1 MTEDEEDDEVQV
13 LKAQVRFLK
22 DALVAMAEE
31 REARRAPN
39 MLAFPWGVR
48 VATRL
53 TKKAAAEFE
62 AKWEA
67 DRASREKAR

>member
-1 MTEDEEDDEVQV
+1 MTEEEEDDEVQV
-13 LKAQVRFLK
+13 LKDQVRILK
-22 DALVAMAEE
+22 DALAAMVEE

-53 TKKAAAEFE
+53 TKKAAAELE
-62 AKWEA
+62 
-67 DRASREKAR
+67 ASRERERNAGRL